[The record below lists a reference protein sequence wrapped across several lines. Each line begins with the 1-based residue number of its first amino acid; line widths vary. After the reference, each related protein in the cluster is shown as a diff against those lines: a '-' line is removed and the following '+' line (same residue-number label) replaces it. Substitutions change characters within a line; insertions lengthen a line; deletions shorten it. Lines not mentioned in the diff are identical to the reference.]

1 MSSEKNNEKIP
12 EKNND
17 KITNND
23 PEIITTKKKEKS
35 PNIKANIEMQKEGKN
50 KKRNKIKIRAYCNK
64 CYQFFE
70 NGPYTKICRNH
81 LEKDC
86 NLIKCQKFK
95 QNGDSPCIRKFPNIN
110 SANRHTHCLTQKDIE
125 IWDPKCEIQKCLGK
139 KKESDNKFS
148 DIINDGNE
156 NNDKNSNINKIEK
169 KNNNNTSISKI
180 SNSFL
185 NEINNSNSFLN
196 MNLNLNNNL
205 FLSNNSF
212 LDNNNSNCFNNN
224 NNNVIELIED
234 IEKFHFNENDNK
246 NTINNNFDVRLIE
259 DIEKIHFNEND
270 NISNNNDCEIKNI
283 FSKTNSDDKDEK
295 QNNIIEEISKNEE
308 IKDKVKDNDKNKEKD
323 NNKNKDI
330 DKSKEKDKN
339 KEVKEENKGKE
350 KDKEEKEEN
359 KTSALENIEKIENES
374 IEDFFEK
381 VQKETNIPNNVKKKL
396 VNAFKKKGI
405 FNVKIL
411 LLFYEKHKNWDFLI
425 EKFKNISSQIEG
437 VALCIEFLLNLH

>member
-1 MSSEKNNEKIP
+1 MSSEKNDEKIP
-12 EKNND
+12 EKNNNTT
-17 KITNND
+17 TNND
-23 PEIITTKKKEKS
+23 PEISITKKDGKAS
-35 PNIKANIEMQKEGKN
+35 SIKASIEMQKEGKN
-50 KKRNKIKIRAYCNK
+50 KKRKKIKIRAYCNK

-86 NLIKCQKFK
+86 NLIECQKFK
-95 QNGDSPCIRKFPNIN
+95 QNGDNPCIRKFPNIN
-110 SANRHTHCLTQKDIE
+110 SANRHTHCLTKKDIE
-125 IWDPKCEIQKCLGK
+125 VWDPKCEIQKCLGK

-156 NNDKNSNINKIEK
+156 NNDKNINYNKNEK
-169 KNNNNTSISKI
+169 KVNKNNTSSSNI

-185 NEINNSNSFLN
+185 NEINNNNSLLN

-205 FLSNNSF
+205 FSDNSYSF
-212 LDNNNSNCFNNN
+212 LDNNNSNCFINN

-246 NTINNNFDVRLIE
+246 NLNNNFDVRLIE
-259 DIEKIHFNEND
+259 DIEKIHFTEND
-270 NISNNNDCEIKNI
+270 NFINNNDSEEKNN
-283 FSKTNSDDKDEK
+283 FNKTNLDDKNEK
-295 QNNIIEEISKNEE
+295 QNIINEE
-308 IKDKVKDNDKNKEKD
+308 IKDKDKDKSKENNKDKDKEIKEENKEKD
-323 NNKNKDI
+323 
-330 DKSKEKDKN
+330 
-339 KEVKEENKGKE
+339 
-350 KDKEEKEEN
+350 KDKEKKEEN
-359 KTSALENIEKIENES
+359 KTSAIENIEKIENES

-381 VQKETNIPNNVKKKL
+381 VQKETNIPNNIKKKL

-437 VALCIEFLLNLH
+437 VALYIEFLLKLH